1 MKAGEPLTVRE
12 ASFIS
17 LLMGHTERTG
27 AATVRF
33 TMHVD
38 GSLDGQI
45 NIKSEYSR
53 QLERAEREC
62 AAPARRGCAAARWQ
76 PHRTAGQA
84 RPRQAQQ
91 GRGAQGCA
99 PRQQER
105 TLRARRRW
113 AAAAVPLLVARRSG
127 PPLPAPPS
135 AATSYDSETPDEI
148 TNEALF
154 RACRAYGL

>member
-45 NIKSEYSR
+45 NIRWVTCARLRSICTHWHLSR
-53 QLERAEREC
+53 ALVVIGITRLSPSVDQTGQNAS
-62 AAPARRGCAAARWQ
+62 WQ
-76 PHRTAGQA
+76 ALHGRTPHR
-84 RPRQAQQ
+84 
-91 GRGAQGCA
+91 
-99 PRQQER
+99 
-105 TLRARRRW
+105 RRR
-113 AAAAVPLLVARRSG
+113 
-127 PPLPAPPS
+127 PS
-135 AATSYDSETPDEI
+135 QS
-148 TNEALF
+148 
-154 RACRAYGL
+154 

>member
-62 AAPARRGCAAARWQ
+62 AA
-76 PHRTAGQA
+76 AGTCT
-84 RPRQAQQ
+84 PIL
-91 GRGAQGCA
+91 
-99 PRQQER
+99 
-105 TLRARRRW
+105 TT
-113 AAAAVPLLVARRSG
+113 SG
-127 PPLPAPPS
+127 PPLTLPS
-135 AATSYDSETPDEI
+135 
-148 TNEALF
+148 
-154 RACRAYGL
+154 R

>member
-45 NIKSEYSR
+45 NIRWVTCARLRSICTHWHLSR
-53 QLERAEREC
+53 ALVVIGITRLSPSVDQTGQNAS
-62 AAPARRGCAAARWQ
+62 WQ
-76 PHRTAGQA
+76 ALHGDELRTAVVVH
-84 RPRQAQQ
+84 
-91 GRGAQGCA
+91 
-99 PRQQER
+99 
-105 TLRARRRW
+105 LRAKNPDFDLRV
-113 AAAAVPLLVARRSG
+113 AAGHKRGTSSSTAA
-127 PPLPAPPS
+127 
-135 AATSYDSETPDEI
+135 DE
-148 TNEALF
+148 ECS
-154 RACRAYGL
+154 R